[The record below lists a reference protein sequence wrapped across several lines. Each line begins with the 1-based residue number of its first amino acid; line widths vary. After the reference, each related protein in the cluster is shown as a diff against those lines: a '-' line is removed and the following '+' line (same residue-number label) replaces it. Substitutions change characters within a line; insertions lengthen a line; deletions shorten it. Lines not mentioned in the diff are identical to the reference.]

1 MTADY
6 LSVLGGIGM
15 FLVGMKIMTTALRDA
30 AGPNLRAILT
40 RFTTTPLKGVVTGT
54 VSTAVIQS
62 SSATT
67 VMTVGFVGAGLLT
80 MPQALGVIY
89 GANIGTTATGWL
101 VSILGFK
108 LKLDSLAMAGLLL
121 SGLADLLGRG
131 VVARTGRMMPGLCL
145 LLIGLDLMQSGMSDV
160 TGLITPEMLPT
171 QTLWG
176 MVLLVG
182 LGAGIT
188 ILMQSSSA
196 AMALALVMLQGGA
209 LTMLQALAIV
219 IGMNVGTTFTAI
231 LAAVGG
237 SRPMRQTALAN
248 LVFNIVTSLVAFG
261 ILFLGATLLSD
272 LEAAVGAVTT
282 VLLFHMGFNI
292 LGTALFLPVTGA
304 FATFIARLVPD
315 KPAAPAIDLDRALV
329 QDSGLAIMAAAAAAT
344 STFQRMAEALS
355 AALIAPPDYRPLAAL
370 GPLRE
375 ALPQLTEFLADI
387 RLPEGREDQEAAYGA
402 LLHETDHLLR
412 LMERCKQT
420 SQISDLLDD
429 PLLRRP
435 AQAFAMALASIADE
449 SADLD
454 KAAVRLQRLTA
465 LVERRTRRHRRAL
478 MLGEHAGMY
487 KLSEVFA
494 HTDAMR
500 WLQRSLHHA
509 ERIAHYGHVAHE
521 ALAAA
526 KPAAAADPVEVV

>member
-1 MTADY
+1 
-6 LSVLGGIGM
+6 
-15 FLVGMKIMTTALRDA
+15 
-30 AGPNLRAILT
+30 
-40 RFTTTPLKGVVTGT
+40 
-54 VSTAVIQS
+54 
-62 SSATT
+62 
-67 VMTVGFVGAGLLT
+67 
-80 MPQALGVIY
+80 
-89 GANIGTTATGWL
+89 
-101 VSILGFK
+101 
-108 LKLDSLAMAGLLL
+108 
-121 SGLADLLGRG
+121 
-131 VVARTGRMMPGLCL
+131 
-145 LLIGLDLMQSGMSDV
+145 
-160 TGLITPEMLPT
+160 
-171 QTLWG
+171 
-176 MVLLVG
+176 
-182 LGAGIT
+182 
-188 ILMQSSSA
+188 
-196 AMALALVMLQGGA
+196 
-209 LTMLQALAIV
+209 
-219 IGMNVGTTFTAI
+219 
-231 LAAVGG
+231 
-237 SRPMRQTALAN
+237 
-248 LVFNIVTSLVAFG
+248 
-261 ILFLGATLLSD
+261 LLSD